1 MTRSDSFTPTRGEME
16 VGLDARLRCMMLVND
31 IMITDYRSALTNP
44 RGSSELDGEEEERRK
59 GKGKT
64 GRGI

>member
-1 MTRSDSFTPTRGEME
+1 ME